1 MTQMPRPFD
10 QRPGDAG
17 VVAAGVYA
25 GGRRVADISVDEAG
39 SWAAREG
46 HFVWIGLLEPDEAL
60 LLRIQRQFTL
70 HDLALSDA
78 ATPHGYPKVEQYGDA
93 LFVVARTAQLVGDRV
108 AFGET
113 QFFLGKGFIVSVR
126 HGASTS
132 YAPVREHWESCP
144 AMLSA
149 GEDFILYALLDF
161 IVDNYMPVLQ
171 AISEEV
177 EAIED
182 IVLERQL
189 SRADIERL
197 YLLRRDLLRLRNAGG
212 PLIEVCRR
220 LSSLD
225 LPQISVGMRPHFRD
239 ITDHVHVVEE
249 RIDSLRE
256 VLAFAFE
263 ASLLMGQDHA
273 NHVAKKLAGWAAI
286 LAVPTAVAGIY
297 GMNFQH
303 MPETESHYGFYGIVV
318 GMAAICGFL
327 WWRFRANDWV

>member
-1 MTQMPRPFD
+1 MNQAPRSFD
-10 QRPGDAG
+10 QRPGETG
-17 VVAAGVYA
+17 IVAAGAYA
-25 GGRRVADISVDEAG
+25 GGRRVADVAIDEAG
-39 SWAAREG
+39 AWARREG

-60 LLRIQRQFTL
+60 LHRIQQQFTL
-70 HDLALSDA
+70 HDLVLSDA

-93 LFVVARTAQLVGDRV
+93 LFVVARTAQLVGGRV

-113 QFFLGKGFIVSVR
+113 QFFLGRGFIVSVR

-161 IVDNYMPVLQ
+161 IVSNYMPVLQ

-189 SRADIERL
+189 SRGDIERL

-220 LSSLD
+220 LASLD
-225 LPQISVGMRPHFRD
+225 LPQISAGMRPHFRD

-303 MPETESHYGFYGIVV
+303 MPETESHYGFYGVV
-318 GMAAICGFL
+318 VLMVATCGFL

>member
-1 MTQMPRPFD
+1 MNQSPRSFD
-10 QRPGDAG
+10 QPPGEAG
-17 VVAAGVYA
+17 VVAAGAYA
-25 GGRRVADISVDEAG
+25 GGRRVADIRIDEAG
-39 SWAAREG
+39 AWAEREG
-46 HFVWIGLLEPDEAL
+46 HFVWIGLLEPDPGL
-60 LLRIQRQFTL
+60 LLRIQRQFAL

-93 LFVVARTAQLVGDRV
+93 LFVVARTAQLFGDRV

-144 AMLSA
+144 AMLAA

-161 IVDNYMPVLQ
+161 IVDNYKPVLQ
-171 AISEEV
+171 AISEKV

-182 IVLERQL
+182 IVLDRQL

-197 YLLRRDLLRLRNAGG
+197 YLLRRDLLKLRNAGG
-212 PLIEVCRR
+212 PLVEVCRR
-220 LSSLD
+220 LAALD
-225 LPQISVGMRPHFRD
+225 LPQISPGMRPHFRD
-239 ITDHVHVVEE
+239 ITDHVHMVEE

-297 GMNFQH
+297 GMNFRN
-303 MPETESHYGFYGIVV
+303 MPETESHYGFYGVV
-318 GMAAICGFL
+318 VLMVATCAFL
-327 WWRFRANDWV
+327 WWRFRANDWL